1 MRAVNLIPRDARR
14 GGVTPSLGKLGASH
28 VVIALMVVALAYV
41 TVFVLTSNTISSRKT
56 QVANLHQQVS
66 RVQVEVARLQS
77 YEQFEKLAQTRAD
90 TVRQIA
96 SDRFDWFGALS
107 DLSKVV
113 PANTS
118 FQSLVA
124 TASSGVSASAGS
136 AGSSGG
142 NVRADINAPAFELKG
157 CTGSQDEVAQL
168 MSRLRVIN
176 GVSRVTLEDST
187 KPGTGQSTSTSTS
200 SSSGQTGCPAN
211 GPSFDMVVFFQ
222 PLAGSTS
229 VAATSGSVK

>member
-28 VVIALMVVALAYV
+28 VLIAVMVIALAYV
-41 TVFVLTSNTISSRKT
+41 TVYVLTSNTISSRKT

-96 SDRFDWFGALS
+96 SDRFNWFGALS

-113 PANTS
+113 PSNTS

-124 TASSGVSASAGS
+124 TASSGVSAGGS
-136 AGSSGG
+136 GTGSSGG
-142 NVRADINAPAFELKG
+142 SVRSDINAPAFELKG

-187 KPGTGQSTSTSTS
+187 KPGAGQSTSTSTS
-200 SSSGQTGCPAN
+200 SSGGQSSCPAN

-222 PLAGSTS
+222 PLAGTTS
-229 VAATSGSVK
+229 VTATSGSIK

>member
-1 MRAVNLIPRDARR
+1 MKAVNLIPRDARR

-41 TVFVLTSNTISSRKT
+41 TVYVLTSNTISSRKT

-124 TASSGVSASAGS
+124 TASSDVSAGGSS

-187 KPGTGQSTSTSTS
+187 KPGAGQSTSTSTS
-200 SSSGQTGCPAN
+200 SGSGQASCPAN
-211 GPSFDMVVFFQ
+211 GPTFDMVVFFQ
-222 PLAGSTS
+222 PLAGTTS
-229 VAATSGSVK
+229 ATAISGSLK

>member
-28 VVIALMVVALAYV
+28 VLLALMVIALAYV
-41 TVFVLTSNTISSRKT
+41 TVYVLTSNTISSRKT
-56 QVANLHQQVS
+56 QVANLQQQVA
-66 RVQVEVARLQS
+66 RVQVEVTRLHS
-77 YEQFEKLAQTRAD
+77 YEQFEQLAQTRAE

-96 SDRFDWFGALS
+96 SNRFDWFGALS

-124 TASSGVSASAGS
+124 TAAPGTAG
-136 AGSSGG
+136 AGPVSSGG
-142 NVRADINAPAFELKG
+142 GVRGDINAPAFELKG

-187 KPGTGQSTSTSTS
+187 KPAAGQSSAASTGAQS
-200 SSSGQTGCPAN
+200 GCPAS
-211 GPSFDMVVFFQ
+211 GPTFDMVVFFQ
-222 PLAGSTS
+222 PLAGTTS
-229 VAATSGSVK
+229 AAATSGSVK